1 MTLDAASNLLIC
13 PVCTR
18 TSSSAD
24 GEGAHLES
32 PLDVSARPVRCP
44 SGHSFDVAKQGY
56 LNLLA
61 GPPPRNADTAD
72 MIAARDR
79 FLGSGAYAPI
89 AQAAARAVVS
99 RSAAGGVVTDA
110 GAGTGYYLSACL
122 DALPDGRGVA
132 LDVSV
137 PAARR
142 AARAHPRG
150 AAIVADTWAGMPL
163 ATRAADAVLCV
174 FAPRNFAEFA
184 RVLRPGGVLVVVTPE
199 PDHLASLRAGY
210 GLLDL
215 EPDKAERLHAQARA
229 AGFEAVVAE
238 ALDFTFEATA
248 QQVAD
253 LIAMGPNAFHGAAG
267 SQAMTLHA
275 AVLVSSF
282 ERDRRPSR

>member
-18 TSSSAD
+18 TPSSAHGD
-24 GEGAHLES
+24 NALRES
-32 PLDVSARPVRCP
+32 PLDLSARPVRCA

-89 AQAAARAVVS
+89 AQAVARTVVS
-99 RSAAGGVVTDA
+99 RTAPGGVVTDA

-142 AARAHPRG
+142 AARAHPRS

-163 ATRAADAVLCV
+163 AAGTADALLCI

-199 PDHLASLRAGY
+199 PDHLARLRAGY

-215 EPDKAERLHAQARA
+215 EPDKAERLHAQAA
-229 AGFEAVVAE
+229 EAGFEAVGAQTV
-238 ALDFTFEATA
+238 DFTFDATGR
-248 QQVAD
+248 QVAD

-267 SQAMTLHA
+267 TEAMTLCA
-275 AVLVSSF
+275 GVLVSSF
-282 ERDRRPSR
+282 EQD